1 MNKDKV
7 QKLKDV
13 LNGIDRKDVASASE
27 MKKKLSEAIDQIFSV
42 ASAKRDVKINFPEQ
56 IKAEIINWADQKEI
70 EIPEF
75 PEEMSIKNIEDL
87 AKAIGK
93 NVPREVSAEVKQP
106 GWYKGFGLGELLTGI
121 KNLLADAGKGIAN
134 SVFRVDLVKH
144 QNPDKAL
151 AVYVV
156 DRNGRPVN
164 LNRSASGQ
172 LIVPGGD
179 SSNAAEEFD
188 VVNATIPT
196 ADTDVEVVLPKKTRQ
211 FFIKLDSQSTKLRIY
226 KESGGACFTIP
237 QNGWLSPTNL
247 RLVDQ
252 TLILQASFTD
262 GQPKKVE
269 LMIFK

>member
-75 PEEMSIKNIEDL
+75 PEEMTIKNVEDL
-87 AKAIGK
+87 ARAIGK
-93 NVPREVSAEVKQP
+93 SVPREVSAEVKQP
-106 GWYKGFGLGELLTGI
+106 GWYKGFGLGDLLIGI
-121 KNLLADAGKGIAN
+121 KNLLADAGKGIVN
-134 SVFRVDLVKH
+134 SVYRVDLAKH
-144 QNPDKAL
+144 QNPEKAL

-156 DRNGRPVN
+156 DKTGRPVN
-164 LNRSASGQ
+164 LNRSAGQ
-172 LIVPGGD
+172 VIVPGGD
-179 SSNAAEEFD
+179 NSNAAEEFD
-188 VVNATIPT
+188 VINTTISA

-211 FFIKLDSQSTKLRIY
+211 FFIKLDSQSTKLKIY

-247 RLVDQ
+247 RLIDQ

>member
-27 MKKKLSEAIDQIFSV
+27 MKNKLSEAIDQIFSV

-75 PEEMSIKNIEDL
+75 PEEMTIKNVEDL
-87 AKAIGK
+87 ARAISK
-93 NVPREVSAEVKQP
+93 SVPREVLAEVKQP
-106 GWYKGFGLGELLTGI
+106 GWYKGFGLGDLLTGI
-121 KNLLADAGKGIAN
+121 KNLLADADKGIAN
-134 SVFRVDLVKH
+134 SVYRVDLAKH

-156 DRNGRPVN
+156 DKTGRPVN
-164 LNRSASGQ
+164 LNRSAGQ
-172 LIVPGGD
+172 VIIPGGD
-179 SSNAAEEFD
+179 NSNAAEEFD
-188 VVNATIPT
+188 VINATISAT
-196 ADTDVEVVLPKKTRQ
+196 DTDVEVVLPKKTRQ
-211 FFIKLDSQSTKLRIY
+211 FFIKLDSQSTKLKIY

-247 RLVDQ
+247 RLIDQ